1 MIHSQ
6 KLSFYTGKCS
16 QFELLFTVQC
26 LVYLFIQSPR
36 NLLIEHLYE
45 FYNMDVKGEN
55 VHV

>member
-45 FYNMDVKGEN
+45 FYNMDVKGKN